1 MDQEI
6 IYSCLE
12 TRNREYYRNVQKV
25 SEQIKVDIY
34 IYIYLQFSSKMTNKV
49 EYFAYKTFK
58 NVTNKRNL
66 SEKKIF
72 FLLFKIKR

>member
-34 IYIYLQFSSKMTNKV
+34 IYTYNFPRKWLIKSNTLPTKLLKMLQIR
-49 EYFAYKTFK
+49 E
-58 NVTNKRNL
+58 
-66 SEKKIF
+66 I
-72 FLLFKIKR
+72 